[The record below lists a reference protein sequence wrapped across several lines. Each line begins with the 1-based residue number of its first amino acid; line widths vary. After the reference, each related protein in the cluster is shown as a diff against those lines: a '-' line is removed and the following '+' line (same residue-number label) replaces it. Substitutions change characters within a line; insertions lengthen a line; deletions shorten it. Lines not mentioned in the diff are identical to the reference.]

1 MNDIIEYTRDRGATV
16 LLAVLLAACEVVPEQ
31 RPAKQDT
38 TTAPASGQLAAVPDS
53 NTATG
58 GVPAVPSD
66 SVMPA
71 SDSGVVLIEPARP
84 TRGGVL
90 RARAP
95 GLAMQTPR
103 CTWRGEAVACY
114 SDSTGVTAYIP
125 LSADLAAG
133 TYVLT
138 IDRPVGRISRQVAI
152 ADRDFGREV
161 IMLDSARWAL
171 VRRGSD
177 IARDSRALRQI
188 LAAESPARRWR
199 GRWRDP
205 VAGKASGFGTERIYA
220 PSSDSSKVIPL
231 DFTARG
237 LFASDTSGSGKYP
250 SWRHSGADIAAAA
263 RTAVVAPAAAIVAD
277 VGEYTLTGRTV
288 VLDHGQGLT
297 TAYFH
302 LDTATVRRGDEVKAG
317 ERIGRVGTTGLSTG
331 PHLHFGVYLHGQPV
345 DPAAWKAVTE
355 ATGSPK

>member
-1 MNDIIEYTRDRGATV
+1 MSDMTQHLPPRSAAL
-16 LLAVLLAACEVVPEQ
+16 LLALTVIGCEVVPKE

-38 TTAPASGQLAAVPDS
+38 TTVPASSQPAAVSDT
-53 NTATG
+53 TAVG
-58 GVPAVPSD
+58 GVPAVPTD
-66 SVMPA
+66 SVAPTA
-71 SDSGVVLIEPARP
+71 DSGVVLLDPARP
-84 TRGGVL
+84 VRGGVL
-90 RARAP
+90 RARVP

-125 LSADLAAG
+125 LAADLAAG

-138 IDRPVGRISRQVAI
+138 VDRPVGRVTRQVAV

-161 IMLDSARWAL
+161 IMLDSTRWAL

-177 IARDSRALRQI
+177 IARDARALRQI
-188 LAAESPARRWR
+188 LAAESPTRRWR

-205 VAGKASGFGTERIYA
+205 VAGKGSGFGTERIYA

-231 DFTARG
+231 EFTARG
-237 LFASDTSGSGKYP
+237 LFASDTSASGRYP
-250 SWRHSGADIAAAA
+250 SWRHAGADIKVSA
-263 RTAVVAPAAAIVAD
+263 RTPVVAPAAAIVAD

-302 LDTATVRRGDEVKAG
+302 LDTATVRRGDEIQAG
-317 ERIGRVGTTGLSTG
+317 ARIGRVGSTGLSTG
-331 PHLHFGVYLHGQPV
+331 PHLHFGVYLHGQPI

-355 ATGSPK
+355 IATTK